1 MKHRLFASTVI
12 CAVAT
17 VAFAV
22 AAAAE
27 DAELVTS
34 WGVPDLQGTWDFRSI
49 TPLERPAAFGDKATL
64 TAEEAA
70 AWEQRRREERA
81 ARAAQGGGDVD
92 PSQGDVDVGY
102 NSFWLDLGDRVS
114 GTMRTSLLVDP
125 PNGRL
130 PGLTEAA
137 RRRSNERYALWGQAP
152 AGPEERNAFERC
164 IIGFN
169 AGPPMTPGAYNNMME
184 IFQSPGYVAIMT
196 EMINDHRVIPTNG
209 REHADESMRFWKGD
223 SSGAWEGDT
232 FVVTTK
238 NYTEHTAY
246 RGTGPNLVLT
256 ERFTRTGADTLLYE
270 YTVNDPESYEAPWT
284 SALEMRRSDDPV
296 LEYACH
302 EGNRA
307 MTLMLRGARQR
318 EQEGRAEEG
327 KDWLASWYGGQNR
340 VDAARKALEAAKEDD
355 NEEGVPAA
363 ADPGPQTEPAPESEP
378 QDAEGDAEE
387 KPGRRVKPGD
397 VIEGPKK
404 LRTPRIVYP
413 SSATGIVV
421 IQATIDTQGNVRDPE
436 VLSVEAA
443 DFVDAVLKAIK
454 RWKFKPATLNGEPV
468 AVKYELKVNFGTGR
482 PDGPAE
488 RRSKRSERIP

>member
-1 MKHRLFASTVI
+1 MKHRLFASTV
-12 CAVAT
+12 CFVAAT
-17 VAFAV
+17 VAFAG

-27 DAELVTS
+27 DAELKTS

-49 TPLERPAAFGDKATL
+49 TPLERPAAFSDKATL

-70 AWEQRRREERA
+70 AWEQRRKEERA
-81 ARAAQGGGDVD
+81 ASAARSGGDVD

-102 NSFWLDLGDRVS
+102 NAFWLDLGEKVS
-114 GTMRTSLLVDP
+114 GTMRTSLVVDP

-130 PGLTEAA
+130 PALTADA

-152 AGPEERNAFERC
+152 AGPEERNTFERC
-164 IIGFN
+164 ILGFN

-196 EMINDHRVIPTNG
+196 EMINDHRVIPTDG
-209 REHADESMRFWKGD
+209 REHAEEHMRFWKGD
-223 SSGAWEGDT
+223 SSGVWEGDT

-238 NYTEHTAY
+238 NYTEHTAF

-256 ERFTRTGADTLLYE
+256 ERFSRTGPDTLLYE

-284 SALEMRRSDDPV
+284 SALEMRRTDDPL

-307 MTLMLRGARQR
+307 MTLMLRGARHR
-318 EQEGRAEEG
+318 EQEGKAEDG

-340 VDAARKALEAAKEDD
+340 VDAAKKALEAAKE
-355 NEEGVPAA
+355 EAGEAP
-363 ADPGPQTEPAPESEP
+363 ADPGPQTEPEPEP
-378 QDAEGDAEE
+378 QPEPEGEPQANADGDEA
-387 KPGRRVKPGD
+387 KVYSTSDVVPPRKVKS
-397 VIEGPKK
+397 PK
-404 LRTPRIVYP
+404 IIYP
-413 SSATGIVV
+413 SSAQGRVIVQAV
-421 IQATIDTQGNVRDPE
+421 INEEGTVEDLK
-436 VLSVEAA
+436 VLGVEAS
-443 DFVDAVLKAIK
+443 DFVDAALHAIE
-454 RWKFKPATLNGEPV
+454 RWEFEPAMLDGKPVPV
-468 AVKYELKVNFGTGR
+468 YYNVTVNFGGTEK

-488 RRSKRSERIP
+488 RRRKRSKRIR

>member
-1 MKHRLFASTVI
+1 MKHRLFATTVL
-12 CAVAT
+12 CVVAAVAL
-17 VAFAV
+17 AG

-27 DAELVTS
+27 DAELKTS

-70 AWEQRRREERA
+70 VWEQRRKEERA

-102 NSFWLDLGDRVS
+102 NSFWLDLGDKVS
-114 GTMRTSLLVDP
+114 GTMRTSLVIDP

-130 PGLTEAA
+130 PALTDDA

-152 AGPEERNAFERC
+152 AGPEERNTYERC

-196 EMINDHRVIPTNG
+196 EMINDHRVIPTDG
-209 REHADESMRFWKGD
+209 PEHADDSMRFWKGD
-223 SSGAWEGDT
+223 SSGVWEGGT

-256 ERFTRTGADTLLYE
+256 ERFTRTGPDTLLYE

-284 SALEMRRSDDPV
+284 SALEMRRSDDPRARV
-296 LEYACH
+296 RLSRGQPCDDPDVARRSLPRSRRARPKTARTGSRAGTAVRTVSTRRGRRWRLRRKRLRKH
-302 EGNRA
+302 RLSLRLRARPLIRNR
-307 MTLMLRGARQR
+307 
-318 EQEGRAEEG
+318 RA
-327 KDWLASWYGGQNR
+327 K
-340 VDAARKALEAAKEDD
+340 
-355 NEEGVPAA
+355 
-363 ADPGPQTEPAPESEP
+363 PGPMPAEPSRERS
-378 QDAEGDAEE
+378 
-387 KPGRRVKPGD
+387 RRRKSSRPRRSRLQRSSIRVQLMERSSYRPSSIRRARSK
-397 VIEGPKK
+397 
-404 LRTPRIVYP
+404 TPR
-413 SSATGIVV
+413 
-421 IQATIDTQGNVRDPE
+421 
-436 VLSVEAA
+436 
-443 DFVDAVLKAIK
+443 F
-454 RWKFKPATLNGEPV
+454 
-468 AVKYELKVNFGTGR
+468 
-482 PDGPAE
+482 
-488 RRSKRSERIP
+488 

>member
-1 MKHRLFASTVI
+1 MKHRPLASTVL
-12 CAVAT
+12 CVLAAVAAT
-17 VAFAV
+17 VAFAG

-27 DAELVTS
+27 DAELKTS

-70 AWEQRRREERA
+70 AWEQRRKEERA

-102 NSFWLDLGDRVS
+102 NAFWLDLGEKVS
-114 GTMRTSLLVDP
+114 GTMRTSLVVDP

-130 PGLTEAA
+130 PALTNDA

-152 AGPEERNAFERC
+152 AGPEERNTFERC
-164 IIGFN
+164 ILGFN

-184 IFQSPGYVAIMT
+184 IFQSEGYVAVMT
-196 EMINDHRVIPTNG
+196 EMINDHRVIPTDG
-209 REHADESMRFWKGD
+209 REHAEEHMRFWKGD
-223 SSGAWEGDT
+223 SSGVWEGDT

-270 YTVNDPESYEAPWT
+270 YTVDDPDSYEAPWT
-284 SALEMRRSDDPV
+284 SALEMRRTDDPL

-307 MTLMLRGARQR
+307 MTLMLRGARHR
-318 EQEGRAEEG
+318 EQEGKAEDG

-340 VDAARKALEAAKEDD
+340 VDAAKKALEAAKE
-355 NEEGVPAA
+355 E
-363 ADPGPQTEPAPESEP
+363 
-378 QDAEGDAEE
+378 QD
-387 KPGRRVKPGD
+387 
-397 VIEGPKK
+397 
-404 LRTPRIVYP
+404 
-413 SSATGIVV
+413 
-421 IQATIDTQGNVRDPE
+421 Q
-436 VLSVEAA
+436 
-443 DFVDAVLKAIK
+443 
-454 RWKFKPATLNGEPV
+454 
-468 AVKYELKVNFGTGR
+468 
-482 PDGPAE
+482 
-488 RRSKRSERIP
+488 